1 MIRNISNEYTGPC
14 FVAFEIDL
22 TFHDILVYN
31 QDQESGAVRDLY
43 ATRALSRERQ
53 TTYEGDQAHCGH

>member
-1 MIRNISNEYTGPC
+1 MIRNIANENAGPC

-31 QDQESGAVRDLY
+31 QDQES
-43 ATRALSRERQ
+43 
-53 TTYEGDQAHCGH
+53 